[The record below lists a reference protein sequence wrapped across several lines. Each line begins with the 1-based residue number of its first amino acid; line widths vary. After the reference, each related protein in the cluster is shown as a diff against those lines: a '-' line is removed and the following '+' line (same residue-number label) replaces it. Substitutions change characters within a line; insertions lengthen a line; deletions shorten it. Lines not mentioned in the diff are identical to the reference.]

1 MRFQPPTILRV
12 KTHVLVAA
20 VERLK
25 LALIVLAGNSEQEVG
40 EVQSR
45 LRSEKQEAAIKLSGG
60 IDVDLIVMEFAAYF
74 DGMSSCDFGK
84 VVEDLKSVVELLQL
98 ICVGSEIKAVE
109 ADALHTFR
117 FRRQR
122 HDARSSG
129 AHGETLRRQAYAD
142 PSHGFAQIICVA
154 QITEAEFIH
163 CRRAQRFRVAKVKQ
177 LRATG
182 VESVETRDVRSAL
195 RDWVRIVLGPI
206 VQKIVCGQ
214 QSPVRVGIQPIGTL
228 VVAQRLIES
237 RSGESAV

>member
-98 ICVGSEIKAVE
+98 ICV
-109 ADALHTFR
+109 
-117 FRRQR
+117 
-122 HDARSSG
+122 
-129 AHGETLRRQAYAD
+129 
-142 PSHGFAQIICVA
+142 A